1 MLEHSHPIAIKLSL
15 QVFELYTLLQALTK
29 RYSFVRSL
37 ICGVYWVLHQAW
49 RIRLLQH
56 LPQTFQDSVLCT
68 VKQIIQLWIKHSIG
82 RVVTD
87 RPCIVISI
95 IC

>member
-37 ICGVYWVLHQAW
+37 ICVTPSTENPAAATFTSNFSGLCFVHRETNHTAVD
-49 RIRLLQH
+49 
-56 LPQTFQDSVLCT
+56 QTLNRTGCY
-68 VKQIIQLWIKHSIG
+68 
-82 RVVTD
+82 
-87 RPCIVISI
+87 
-95 IC
+95 